1 MLTCDR
7 PGEAVDHGR
16 IMHPNPLILP
26 LLIVVSLKTIILQT
40 GNVMIRKIHTILLFV
55 GIVFVGMSTSTWA
68 QNQPNPAQMAL
79 INKELEERGL
89 TLAEAESGLQS
100 RGINLQNLSPE
111 QLMARQKEILKVL
124 DDIARQKRMGGQ
136 AKGNSEGNNRQNSAS
151 NSGEQAAESV
161 DVREP
166 RATQEE
172 KEADEAAMVAQKAA
186 LQKKKGSDIYG
197 HNLFTDQSLA
207 VFRTTEGA
215 KAPDHY
221 TLGAGDQLRIT
232 IFGNSQDDLSLEINP
247 QGYVQ
252 PSGMAQIYL
261 QGIRLG
267 DARRLLF
274 QRLSGAY
281 RFRSDQFSVTL
292 QTARTLQVS
301 VFGETV
307 LTGTF
312 TLSALNSAF
321 NALAAA
327 GGPEEQGTVRKIQI
341 IRGKERKTL
350 DVYRFMKDP
359 ALQYDFD
366 LQHNDVLFVPMAEQV
381 VRLDGAVRRP
391 MRYELI
397 GGEGLKQ
404 LIDLAGGLRYNTYVE
419 YVQIERIQA
428 DSVVLLEYRLQDILD
443 GKQNPTLRDG
453 DVVRIRESSRPL
465 ETYTEVVGA
474 VFYPGRYDL
483 TPNLTLAGALSRAQT
498 TPESRLQFFMV
509 ERRRR
514 DGTTELLRVPGD
526 EADRFTLQPRDLI
539 RVFDKATFTYTDELA
554 VQGSVRRPFNRPFE
568 LGDMIS
574 LSDALQLAG
583 GTEPTAHPEAFVR
596 RRDPANPKL
605 EEYLRV
611 DLNQPGDFKLQA
623 GDQLTVYDRMTY
635 TRTAGLS
642 ISGAVRNMRTLTYD
656 PKVNLSDLILMAGGF
671 TESADPSRIDLF
683 RLEYAVGE
691 GSRYRRISLQVDS
704 QYRETGSTRPYQLA
718 PFDQIYVR
726 KLPLFDLKRSVRID
740 GQIMYPGEYPLKEY
754 RMHLSELIREAGG
767 LNKLAEKKYAIL
779 IRSHN
784 NIKNVGI
791 NLEKC
796 LKNPGSRRYD
806 PVLVEGDEVSI
817 LTFSNTV
824 GIRLKATRLEE
835 MFADVL
841 GQEKSYEVSDY
852 VYQGKHGARWYV
864 SKLAGGF
871 AEKADISSLIVRYPD
886 GSVRGTNNYLIFK
899 RTPPVQ
905 AGSVV
910 ALEYKFEKPK
920 EEKKDVD
927 VDLVFART
935 LQALTSLTTVLL
947 LLTRL

>member
-1 MLTCDR
+1 MFR
-7 PGEAVDHGR
+7 K
-16 IMHPNPLILP
+16 IF
-26 LLIVVSLKTIILQT
+26 IIL
-40 GNVMIRKIHTILLFV
+40 LLV
-55 GIVFVGMSTSTWA
+55 GIVFVGIPARVWA
-68 QNQPNPAQMAL
+68 QNQPNAAQMAL

-89 TLAEAESGLQS
+89 TRAEAESGLQS

-111 QLMARQKEILKVL
+111 QLMGRQKEILNVL
-124 DDIARQKRMGGQ
+124 DDLARQKRMGGQ
-136 AKGNSEGNNRQNSAS
+136 SKGNDRKEEEPVA
-151 NSGEQAAESV
+151 V
-161 DVREP
+161 LEP
-166 RATQEE
+166 RVTKEE
-172 KEADEAAMVAQKAA
+172 KEADEASLVAQKAA
-186 LQKKKGSDIYG
+186 LQQKKGSDIYG
-197 HNLFTDQSLA
+197 HDLFTDQTLA

-221 TLGAGDQLRIT
+221 ILGAGDQLRIT

-252 PSGMAQIYL
+252 PSGMSQIYL

-281 RFRSDQFSVTL
+281 RFRSDQFSLTL

-301 VFGETV
+301 VFGETA

-327 GGPEEQGTVRKIQI
+327 GGPEEQGSVRKIQI
-341 IRGKERKTL
+341 IRGKERKLL

-359 ALQYDFD
+359 AVQSDFD

-397 GGEGLKQ
+397 AGEGLKQ
-404 LIDLAGGLRYNTYVE
+404 LIELAGGLRYNTYVE
-419 YVQIERIQA
+419 YVQIERSQA

-443 GKQNPTLRDG
+443 GKQNPALRDG

-465 ETYTEVVGA
+465 ESYAEVVGA

-483 TPNLTLAGALSRAQT
+483 TPQMTLNSALMRAQT
-498 TPESRLQFFMV
+498 TPESRLEFFMV

-514 DGTTELLRVPGD
+514 DGTTELLRVAEE
-526 EADRFTLQPRDLI
+526 EAKQFKLQARDLI
-539 RVFDKATFTYTDELA
+539 RVFDKATYTDTYELA

-574 LSDALQLAG
+574 LKDALQLAG
-583 GTEPTAHPEAFVR
+583 GTEPTAHPEAVVR
-596 RRDPANPKL
+596 RRDPTNPKL
-605 EEYLRV
+605 EEYLTI
-611 DLNQPGDFKLQA
+611 DLNQPGDFKLKA

-635 TRTAGLS
+635 TRTAGLT
-642 ISGAVRNMRTLTYD
+642 ITGAVRNTRTLNYT
-656 PKVNLSDLILMAGGF
+656 PELSLSDLILMAGGF
-671 TESADPSRIDLF
+671 TESADPGRIDLF
-683 RLEYAVGE
+683 RLEYGTGE
-691 GSRYRRISLQVDS
+691 GSRYKRMSLQVDS
-704 QYRETGSTRPYQLA
+704 QYREVGSSLPFQLA
-718 PFDQIYVR
+718 PFDQIHVR
-726 KLPLFDLKRSVRID
+726 KLPLFDLNRSVRVE

-754 RMHLSELIREAGG
+754 RMHLSELISEAGG
-767 LNKLAEKKYAIL
+767 LNKLAERNYAVL
-779 IRSHN
+779 FRSHN
-784 NIKNVGI
+784 QIKQVGI
-791 NLEKC
+791 NLKKC
-796 LKNPGSRRYD
+796 LKYSGNRRYD
-806 PVLVEGDEVSI
+806 PVLVEGDEVKI

-824 GIRLKATRLEE
+824 GIRLKATQQEE
-835 MFADVL
+835 MFAEVL
-841 GQEKSYEVSDY
+841 GQEKAYEVSDF
-852 VYQGKHGARWYV
+852 VFQGKHRARWYV
-864 SKLAGGF
+864 RKLAGGF
-871 AEKADISSLIVRYPD
+871 AKKADKASLTVRYPD
-886 GSVRGTNNYLIFK
+886 GSMRGTNNYLIFK
-899 RTPPVQ
+899 RTPPVRP
-905 AGSVV
+905 GSVV
-910 ALEYKFEKPK
+910 ALEYKREKPK

>member
-1 MLTCDR
+1 M
-7 PGEAVDHGR
+7 
-16 IMHPNPLILP
+16 
-26 LLIVVSLKTIILQT
+26 
-40 GNVMIRKIHTILLFV
+40 LFV
-55 GIVFVGMSTSTWA
+55 GVVLLCTPASTRA
-68 QNQPNPAQMAL
+68 QNQPNAAQMAL

-89 TLAEAESGLQS
+89 TRAEAENGLQS
-100 RGINLQNLSPE
+100 RGFSLQNLSPE

-124 DDIARQKRMGGQ
+124 DDIASQKRMGGQ
-136 AKGNSEGNNRQNSAS
+136 AATDNENGKSQNKEGA
-151 NSGEQAAESV
+151 GGKKAPESV

-166 RATQEE
+166 RRTSEE
-172 KEADEAAMVAQKAA
+172 KEADDAALVAQKAA

-197 HNLFTDQSLA
+197 HNIFTDQTLS

-221 TLGAGDQLRIT
+221 ILGAGDQLRIT

-252 PSGMAQIYL
+252 PSGMPQIYL

-267 DARRLLF
+267 DARRLLY

-281 RFRSDQFSVTL
+281 RFRNDQFSLTL

-301 VFGETV
+301 VFGETA

-327 GGPEEQGTVRKIQI
+327 GGPEEQGSVRKIEV
-341 IRGKERKTL
+341 IRGKERKVL
-350 DVYRFMKDP
+350 DVYSFMKDP

-404 LIDLAGGLRYNTYVE
+404 LIELAGGLRYNTYVE
-419 YVQIERIQA
+419 YVQIERSQA
-428 DSVVLLEYRLQDILD
+428 DSVVLLEFRLQDILD
-443 GKQNPTLRDG
+443 GKQNPNLRDG

-465 ETYTEVVGA
+465 ESYAEVVGA

-483 TPNLTLAGALSRAQT
+483 TPNLTLAGALNRAQT

-509 ERRRR
+509 ERQRR
-514 DGTTELLRVPGD
+514 DGTTELLRVSGD
-526 EADRFTLQPRDLI
+526 EADRFNLQARDLI
-539 RVFDKATFTYTDELA
+539 RVFDKATFTDTYELA

-583 GTEPTAHPEAFVR
+583 GTEPTAHPEAVVR
-596 RRDPANPKL
+596 RRDPSNPKL

-611 DLNQPGDFKLQA
+611 DINHPGDFKLQA
-623 GDQLTVYDRMTY
+623 GDQLTVYDQMTY

-642 ISGAVRNMRTLTYD
+642 ISGAVRNSRTITYD
-656 PKVNLSDLILMAGGF
+656 PKLSVSDLILMAGGL
-671 TESADPSRIDLF
+671 TESADPGRIDLF
-683 RLEYAVGE
+683 RLEYGDGK
-691 GSRYRRISLQVDS
+691 GSNYRRISLKVDS
-704 QYRETGSTRPYQLA
+704 QYREVGSTQPFRLA

-726 KLPLFDLKRSVRID
+726 KLPLFDLNRSVRIE

-767 LNKLAEKKYAIL
+767 LNQLGEKKYAVL
-779 IRSHN
+779 TRSYN

-796 LKNPGSRRYD
+796 LKKQGSRRFD
-806 PVLVEGDEVSI
+806 PVLVEGDEVKI

-824 GIRLKATRLEE
+824 GIRMKATRQAEI
-835 MFADVL
+835 FAEVL
-841 GQEKSYEVSDY
+841 GQEKTYEVSDF
-852 VYQGKHGARWYV
+852 VYQGKHRARWYV
-864 SKLAGGF
+864 RKLAGGF
-871 AEKADISSLIVRYPD
+871 ADKADKSSITVRYPD

-899 RTPPVQ
+899 RTPPVR

-910 ALEYKFEKPK
+910 ALEYKLEKPK
-920 EEKKDVD
+920 EDKKDVD

>member
-1 MLTCDR
+1 MLR
-7 PGEAVDHGR
+7 
-16 IMHPNPLILP
+16 
-26 LLIVVSLKTIILQT
+26 KFQT
-40 GNVMIRKIHTILLFV
+40 LLLFV
-55 GIVFVGMSTSTWA
+55 GVVFAGSPISVWA
-68 QNQPNPAQMAL
+68 QNQPNAAQMAF
-79 INKELEERGL
+79 INKELDERGL
-89 TLAEAESGLQS
+89 TRAEAESGLQS

-124 DDIARQKRMGGQ
+124 DDLSRQKRMGGQ
-136 AKGNSEGNNRQNSAS
+136 SKGDNEK
-151 NSGEQAAESV
+151 AEEKV

-166 RATQEE
+166 QVTKEE
-172 KEADEAAMVAQKAA
+172 KEADDAAMVAQKAA

-197 HNLFTDQSLA
+197 HNLFTDQTLA

-221 TLGAGDQLRIT
+221 ILGSGDQLRIT

-252 PSGMAQIYL
+252 PAGMPQIYL

-292 QTARTLQVS
+292 QTARTLQVN

-327 GGPEEQGTVRKIQI
+327 GGPEEMGSVRKIQI

-366 LQHNDVLFVPMAEQV
+366 VQHNDVLFVPMAEQV

-397 GGEGLKQ
+397 EGEGLKQ
-404 LIDLAGGLRYNTYVE
+404 LIELAGGLRYNTYVE
-419 YVQIERIQA
+419 YVQIERNQA

-443 GKQNPTLRDG
+443 GKQNPSLRDG

-465 ETYTEVVGA
+465 ETYAEVVGA

-483 TPNLTLAGALSRAQT
+483 TPDLTLSGALKRAQT

-509 ERRRR
+509 ERKRR
-514 DGTTELLRVPGD
+514 DGTTELLRVSGE
-526 EADRFTLQPRDLI
+526 EADRFALQPRDLI
-539 RVFDKATFTYTDELA
+539 RVFDKASFADTYELA
-554 VQGSVRRPFNRPFE
+554 VQGSVRRPFSRPFE

-583 GTEPTAHPEAFVR
+583 GTEPTAHPDAVVR
-596 RRDPANPKL
+596 RRDPSNPKL

-642 ISGAVRNMRTLTYD
+642 ITGAVRNTRTLTYD
-656 PKVNLSDLILMAGGF
+656 PQLTLSDLILMAGGF
-671 TESADPSRIDLF
+671 SESADPGRIDLF
-683 RLEYAVGE
+683 RLEYGTGE
-691 GSRYRRISLQVDS
+691 GSRYKRISLQVDS
-704 QYRETGSTRPYQLA
+704 QYREVGSIQPFHLA
-718 PFDQIYVR
+718 PFDQIHVR
-726 KLPLFDLKRSVRID
+726 KLPLFDLTRSVRIE

-754 RMHLSELIREAGG
+754 RMHLSELVKEAGG
-767 LNKLAEKKYAIL
+767 LNKLADLNYAVL
-779 IRSHN
+779 HRTHN
-784 NIKNVGI
+784 GINNVGI
-791 NLEKC
+791 NLKRC
-796 LKNPGSRRYD
+796 LKYSENRRFD
-806 PVLVEGDEVSI
+806 PVLVEGDEVKI

-824 GIRLKATRLEE
+824 GIRLKATRQEE
-835 MFADVL
+835 LYTDVL
-841 GQEKSYEVSDY
+841 SQEKAYEVSDY
-852 VYQGKHGARWYV
+852 VYQGKHRALWYV
-864 SKLAGGF
+864 RKLAGGF
-871 AEKADISSLIVRYPD
+871 ADKADKSSVTVRYPD
-886 GSVRGTNNYLIFK
+886 GSVRGTNNYLIVK
-899 RTPPVQ
+899 RTPPVR
-905 AGSVV
+905 AGSVI
-910 ALEYKFEKPK
+910 ALEYKVEKPK
-920 EEKKDVD
+920 SEKKDVD